1 MRNFAF
7 AKYYIEKS
15 TISKIFETSHK
26 AKTWKIRNFFL
37 SINIANCLRNA
48 YSKNDTE
55 LKQGQNYDF
64 YTCRI

>member
-64 YTCRI
+64 YNM